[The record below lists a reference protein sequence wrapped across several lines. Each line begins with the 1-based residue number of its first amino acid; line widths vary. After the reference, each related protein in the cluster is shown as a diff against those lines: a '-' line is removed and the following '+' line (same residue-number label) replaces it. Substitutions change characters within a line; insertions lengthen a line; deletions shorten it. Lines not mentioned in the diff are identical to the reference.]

1 MGFASLRDEHYVV
14 LAKHLNLHPENGIM
28 LHGRSLVI
36 FCAVYIL
43 SLAQPRRA
51 LNVRQAEYAVK
62 KSRSRHRLVGDK
74 ILRRL
79 VVRM

>member
-1 MGFASLRDEHYVV
+1 MSLRDEHYV
-14 LAKHLNLHPENGIM
+14 LAKHLSLHPENGIM

-51 LNVRQAEYAVK
+51 LNVRQLNTP
-62 KSRSRHRLVGDK
+62 SRNLGLVTD
-74 ILRRL
+74 LL
-79 VVRM
+79 VTRK